1 MTGSLQ
7 TPNMEP
13 DRIRFYLDE
22 NLSPEIANQL
32 RLSGIDIIRGPL
44 GDDDPVHLERA
55 TDMGRVLCTEDD
67 DFLKLAARGIR
78 HAGII
83 KGIHDDHSI
92 GDWVN
97 YLRFVHSVCAPADM
111 RNNVE
116 HLVQI
121 D

>member
-1 MTGSLQ
+1 MAQ
-7 TPNMEP
+7 T
-13 DRIRFYLDE
+13 RIRFYLDE
-22 NLSPEIANQL
+22 SLSPEIANQL

-55 TDMGRVLCTEDD
+55 ADMGRVVCTEDY
-67 DFLKLAARGIR
+67 DFIGLASWGTC

-83 KGIHDDHSI
+83 KGIQDHHSI

-97 YLRFVHSVCAPADM
+97 YLRYVHAVCAPDDL
-111 RNNVE
+111 RNAVE
-116 HLVQI
+116 YLFRV